1 MAKFILILT
10 TLLLTACS
18 NVNTEKTTTN
28 TPKST
33 VKKETEEKAM
43 PKKNTADLNKALL
56 QAIETNDIQQI
67 ETLLQEG
74 AQVDTVNTRGES
86 GLLVATHANDIPMAK
101 IFLQHGANVNLQ
113 DKIED
118 SPFLYAGAEGR
129 TEILKLMISHNPDY
143 TLTNRFGGTALIPAA
158 EKGHLANVQL
168 LLAETSIDVNHV
180 NNPGWTALLE
190 AIVLSDGGKTQQQ
203 IVQALLENG
212 ADPNIAD
219 SSGVTPLAHAKQQGY
234 DAITNLLLAHG
245 AK

>member
-1 MAKFILILT
+1 MAKLVLILVT
-10 TLLLTACS
+10 FLLTACS
-18 NVNTEKTTTN
+18 NVTTEKPTTN
-28 TPKST
+28 TQEST
-33 VKKETEEKAM
+33 TKKETEEKPM
-43 PKKNTADLNKALL
+43 PKNMADLNQSLL
-56 QAIETNDIQQI
+56 QATEASDTQQI
-67 ETLLQEG
+67 EALLQEG
-74 AQVDTVNTRGES
+74 AQVDTVNQRGES
-86 GLLVATHANDIPMAK
+86 GLLVATHANNIPMAK
-101 IFLQHGANVNLQ
+101 VFLQHGANVNLQ
-113 DKIED
+113 DKIKD

-129 TEILKLMISHNPDY
+129 TEILKLMILHKPDY

-168 LLAETSIDVNHV
+168 LLAETNIDVNHV

-219 SSGVTPLAHAKQQGY
+219 SNGVTPLAHAKQQGY
-234 DAITNLLLAHG
+234 HAITNLLLDHG